1 MKYIFVDLDNT
12 LINAEYQVGG
22 APKGSKVI
30 KLDDGKYWA
39 RLRPGALGLL
49 YHLRTAGPTYMLTAA
64 AKDYALAW
72 NKEFDLNFKP
82 EDIYSREDSEKSVLD
97 IGDKFK
103 EKGKVFLIDDKQ
115 LPFEKTKIKVDFIKN
130 LGEVKIIIVKPYYGH
145 NNTDFT
151 QDIID
156 SIYNQI
162 TSKH

>member
-22 APKGSKVI
+22 APTGSKVI
-30 KLDDGKYWA
+30 KLEDGKYWA

-64 AKDYALAW
+64 TRDYALAW

-82 EDIYSREDSEKSVLD
+82 EDIYSREDSNVGVLD

-115 LPFEKTKIKVDFIKN
+115 LPFENTAIKVHFIKK
-130 LGEVKIIIVKPYYGH
+130 LGDVKIIIVKPYYGH
-145 NNTDFT
+145 KNQEFT
-151 QDIID
+151 QDTID
-156 SIYNQI
+156 GIYTQI
-162 TSKH
+162 NDAR

>member
-1 MKYIFVDLDNT
+1 MTYIFIDLDNT

-22 APKGSKVI
+22 APKGSKVV
-30 KLDDGKYWA
+30 KLEDGKYWA

-49 YHLRTAGPTYMLTAA
+49 YHLRNAAPTYMLTAA

-82 EDIYSREDSEKSVLD
+82 EDIYSREDSENNVLD
-97 IGDKFK
+97 IGEKFK

-115 LPFEKTKIKVDFIKN
+115 LPYENTAIKVRFLKK
-130 LGEVKIIIVKPYYGH
+130 LGDIKIIVVKPFYGH
-145 NNTDFT
+145 KNQEFT

-156 SIYNQI
+156 DIYSQI
-162 TSKH
+162 NDA